1 MISADPFEDSDAAY
15 VLGMLSDTE
24 REAFEAHLATCDAC
38 TERVHQ
44 LTRTADLLS
53 DLTEADLLAADD
65 DGAPLP
71 DTLLPALLRQ
81 AGVARRRRRTITFG
95 LSGLVAACLIA
106 LAVAILPSSST
117 TARPQAMT
125 AVTTTHLQ
133 ATAAIS
139 ERQWGTEITL
149 DCNYPGSTSARTPDS
164 YELTV
169 ISDDGMRHSLG
180 SWTVA
185 GGSHT
190 KFTSGTALTPSQLR
204 TVQITRID
212 GAPVLSLNI

>member
-15 VLGMLSDTE
+15 VMGLLSDTE

-44 LTRTADLLS
+44 VTRTTDLLS
-53 DLTEADLLAADD
+53 GLSEADLLTVDD
-65 DGAPLP
+65 DAATLP
-71 DTLLPALLRQ
+71 ETLLPALLRR
-81 AGVARRRRRTITFG
+81 AGITRRRQRTITFG

-106 LAVAILPSSST
+106 LAVVILPSSST
-117 TARPQAMT
+117 TAQPQAMT
-125 AVTTTHLQ
+125 AVSTTHLQ

-149 DCNYPGSTSARTPDS
+149 DCNYPGSTSARTPDA
-164 YELTV
+164 YGLTV
-169 ISDDGMRHSLG
+169 IGNDGMRHSLG
-180 SWTVA
+180 TWTVS

-212 GAPVLSLNI
+212 GTPVLSLNV